1 MLQGKLRDGYKIVVF
16 NASFEVKEKS
26 AVGLD
31 GRHSSGGGGSGGGGR
46 GEGGLSKE
54 SVTMRLMLNGVR
66 IARADARLGFV
77 RPSCLSQGI
86 ALRSVVS
93 GKGVLWCCTDRQA
106 GRQIGSS

>member
-31 GRHSSGGGGSGGGGR
+31 GRHSSGGGGGGR

-54 SVTMRLMLNGVR
+54 SVTMRLMLNGAR

-93 GKGVLWCCTDRQA
+93 GKGVLWCCTYMQTN
-106 GRQIGSS
+106 RQIGSS